1 MAASQQQVI
10 VSKNIYHG
18 LPAFSDDVAGLTAI
32 VTGANGISGD
42 HMLRVL
48 CESPKRWKKIY
59 ALSRRPPNGEW
70 PSYVEHVSMDFLK
83 SPETLAAQMK
93 EKGIKSDYVFFF
105 SYIQPAAKEGGDLWS
120 AAEELVKINTTL
132 LQNFLD
138 ALVLSDT
145 VPKSFLLQLGAKYY
159 GTHLGPTAVPQEE
172 SDPRVHLEPNFYYPQ
187 EDLLKEFCQ
196 KHNCNWVT
204 TRPSWVPGAVPDAA
218 MNVVLPLAIYATVQ
232 KYLGQPLEFPAD
244 LTAWETAQ
252 TMSSAQMNCYLAE
265 WAVLTPGAQNES
277 FNATDDCAFTWGK
290 FWPKLAAKYQM
301 PWKGPDLDDSA
312 FRESESKF
320 NPPPRGF
327 GPPGKQRVKF
337 TLTEWAKR
345 PEVQKAWK
353 EIAAKHDLRQ
363 KELWDTD
370 RVFGFT
376 DIAMTWSIALY
387 FSTTKA
393 KKLGFFGFV
402 DSNESIFKVIDEFAD
417 LKMVPKSP

>member
-301 PWKGPDLDDSA
+301 PWKGPDLDPSA

>member
-1 MAASQQQVI
+1 MASQKRVI
-10 VSKNIYHG
+10 LSKDIYHG
-18 LPAFSDDVAGLTAI
+18 LPEFSDDIAGLTAI

-83 SPETLAAQMK
+83 SPEELAAQIK

-105 SYIQPAAKEGGDLWS
+105 SYIQPAPKDGGGIWS
-120 AAEELVKINTTL
+120 AAEELVKVNTAL
-132 LQNFLD
+132 LQNFLE
-138 ALVLSDT
+138 ALALSNT
-145 VPKSFLLQLGAKYY
+145 VPKTVLLQLGAKYY
-159 GTHLGPTAVPQEE
+159 GVHLGPASVPQEE
-172 SDPRVHLEPNFYYPQ
+172 SDPRVLLEPNFYYTQ
-187 EDLLKEFCQ
+187 EDVLKDFAQ
-196 KHNCNWVT
+196 KHNSNWIT
-204 TRPSWVPGAVPDAA
+204 TRPSWIPGAVPDAA
-218 MNVVLPLAIYATVQ
+218 MNLCLPLAIYATVQ
-232 KYLGQPLEFPAD
+232 KHLGQPLEYPSD
-244 LTAWETAQ
+244 LLAWETQQ
-252 TMSSAQMNCYLAE
+252 TMSSAQMNCYLSE
-265 WAVLTPGAQNES
+265 WAVLTDGAQNGS

-290 FWPKLAAKYQM
+290 FWPKLAAKYQI
-301 PWKGPDLDDSA
+301 PWKGPELDPSA
-312 FRESESKF
+312 FKEIETRH

-327 GPPGKQRVKF
+327 GPPGKLRFKF
-337 TLTEWAKR
+337 TLAEWAKK
-345 PEVQKAWK
+345 PEVQNAWK

-376 DIAMTWSIALY
+376 DAAITWPYPIS

-402 DSNESIFKVIDEFAD
+402 DSYESIFKVLNEFVD
-417 LKMVPKSP
+417 MKMIPKLP

>member
-1 MAASQQQVI
+1 
-10 VSKNIYHG
+10 
-18 LPAFSDDVAGLTAI
+18 
-32 VTGANGISGD
+32 
-42 HMLRVL
+42 MLRVL